1 MTALLRWFTR
11 FVTAGSRC
19 PICDVCACDADE
31 RSGLWQA
38 TMPRLPVRTG
48 MATATIEASP
58 AMELAGLME
67 GQRVSEE
74 VSACAET
81 AQARCDPQSKM
92 KRQDWQTW
100 M

>member
-1 MTALLRWFTR
+1 MIALLRWFTR

-48 MATATIEASP
+48 MAMAIIGASR
-58 AMELAGLME
+58 AMEQVGLME
-67 GQRVSEE
+67 GQPVAEA
-74 VSACAET
+74 VWACA
-81 AQARCDPQSKM
+81 AMAPARCGLQSQRKC
-92 KRQDWQTW
+92 RDWLT
-100 M
+100 